1 MKHLSGLWKISVPVI
16 AVVLAVVQIVLV
28 NQSAG
33 TGKTVRTVDIT
44 VDTLRKE
51 NELLEQRVAS
61 ASSLATISVKAR
73 DMGFVEPDKTQ
84 FLTLGASQLPVAFN
98 NPR

>member
-1 MKHLSGLWKISVPVI
+1 MKRHSGIGKSIVPTL

-33 TGKTVRTVDIT
+33 TGKTVRSVDIT
-44 VDTLRKE
+44 VDTLQKE

-84 FLTLGASQLPVAFN
+84 YLTLGTSQLPVAFN